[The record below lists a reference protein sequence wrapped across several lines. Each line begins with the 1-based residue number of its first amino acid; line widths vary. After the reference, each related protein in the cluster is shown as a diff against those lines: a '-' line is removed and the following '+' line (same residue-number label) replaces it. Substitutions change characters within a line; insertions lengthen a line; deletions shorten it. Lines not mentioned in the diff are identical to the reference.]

1 MNCREVAN
9 PRCSK
14 IFCYTLY
21 TRKGI
26 FRCVYFNSF
35 SIIVFSLLTIFFFL
49 KHTVPLI
56 TDAVA
61 VINEAV
67 KIYITFLCADVI
79 E

>member
-9 PRCSK
+9 PGCNK

-26 FRCVYFNSF
+26 FRCAYFSSF
-35 SIIVFSLLTIFFFL
+35 STIVFSLLTIIL
-49 KHTVPLI
+49 MKHTVPLI
-56 TDAVA
+56 TDTVA

-67 KIYITFLCADVI
+67 KMYITFLCADVI